1 MAPLLF
7 LLFIINA
14 ALAVVIP
21 VRSSK
26 QTTLTGSAGGSISF
40 QCFYGQ
46 QYKNSVKSW
55 CKGRFKSSCTIVT
68 RSDAPRCENKVSIT
82 DDPQNLVFIVTMR
95 NLQKSDEGSYWCAV
109 DDGWIKA
116 TSDEEYMLITT
127 AKERS
132 FTLKTF
138 SYLRGQTGGS
148 ITIPCFYGQEHKNR
162 EKYWCKSGNSPPCTS
177 ATKATQTITDDPD
190 NLVFL
195 VTMTNLQQ
203 SDWGNYWCSVGEERT
218 KETSDSLFFL
228 VTPNAQSVRT
238 ETWVS
243 AERGGSVT
251 IPCYYDQNSK
261 DKTKY
266 LCRGYEWDSCYRI
279 AQSDGEQSRG
289 TVSVSDDRD
298 QMVFNVTMRDLQEE
312 DFDYYW
318 CAVEA
323 SAAQSHRAFMP
334 LIVREEIHVPTTQQ
348 TEQNRHTTM
357 TTAVASPFPLTSNS
371 TAQNVTNSVLSDP
384 TLPFSVGILAV
395 LLLLM
400 LLLIAVV
407 TILCRRSAM
416 ALARNR
422 NRENTAAPTPSVD
435 PGDEVTY
442 ISVTTKAR
450 NLAHSSI
457 QVMPLENMTSADPDV
472 TYSNTTTQRK
482 KAAADPHEVVYSTVA
497 RR

>member
-7 LLFIINA
+7 LLFITFKV
-14 ALAVVIP
+14 LSVVIP

-26 QTTLTGSAGGSISF
+26 QTLTGSAGGSISIP
-40 QCFYGQ
+40 CFYGQ
-46 QYKNSVKSW
+46 QYKNSVKFW
-55 CKGRFKSSCTIVT
+55 CKGKDKSSCSSVT
-68 RSDAPRCENKVSIT
+68 RSDRVTIT
-82 DDPQNLVFIVTMR
+82 DDPHNLVFIVTMR
-95 NLQKSDEGSYWCAV
+95 NLQRSDKGNYWCAV
-109 DDGWIKA
+109 FEGRMRKII
-116 TSDEEYMLITT
+116 SDKLYIPSST

-132 FTLKTF
+132 STLKTF

-162 EKYWCKSGNSPPCTS
+162 EKYWCKSGNSPPCTL
-177 ATKATQTITDDPD
+177 ATKATQTKGTIADDPD

-203 SDWGNYWCSVGEERT
+203 SDWGYYWCSVGEGGT

-228 VTPNAQSVRT
+228 VTPNAQSVWT

-243 AERGGSVT
+243 ALRGGSVT

-261 DKTKY
+261 DKNKY
-266 LCRGYEWDSCYRI
+266 LCRGYERDSCSRI
-279 AQSDGEQSRG
+279 AESDEEQSRG
-289 TVSVSDDRD
+289 TVSVSDDGD
-298 QMVFNVTMRDLQEE
+298 QMVFKVTMRDLQEE

>member
-7 LLFIINA
+7 LLFIVFI
-14 ALAVVIP
+14 AVPADVP
-21 VRSSK
+21 VKSK
-26 QTTLTGSAGGSISF
+26 QTTLTGSAGSSISIP
-40 QCFYGQ
+40 CFYGQ

-55 CKGRFKSSCTIVT
+55 CKRKDTSSCSPEV
-68 RSDAPRCENKVSIT
+68 RSDAPRGNNRVTIT
-82 DDPQNLVFIVTMR
+82 DDPYNLVFIVTMR

-109 DDGWIKA
+109 DEWGVHKA
-116 TSDEEYMLITT
+116 TSDGKYSLITK

-132 FTLKTF
+132 STLKTF

-162 EKYWCKSGNSPPCTS
+162 EKYWCKSGNTPPCTS
-177 ATKATQTITDDPD
+177 AIKATQTIADDPD

-203 SDWGNYWCSVGEERT
+203 SDWGYYWCSVGEGGT

-238 ETWVS
+238 ETLVS
-243 AERGGSVT
+243 AQRGRPVT

-266 LCRGYEWDSCYRI
+266 LCRGYEWDSCSRI

-298 QMVFNVTMRDLQEE
+298 QIVFNVTIRDLQEE

-318 CAVEA
+318 CAVET

-334 LIVREEIHVPTTQQ
+334 LIVREVIYVPTTQQ
-348 TEQNRHTTM
+348 TEPVTSPLTHPRVTLTPNITVLSFIKSDLRGRALHITLH
-357 TTAVASPFPLTSNS
+357 TAVGLVYLICTI
-371 TAQNVTNSVLSDP
+371 V
-384 TLPFSVGILAV
+384 AV
-395 LLLLM
+395 M
-400 LLLIAVV
+400 R
-407 TILCRRSAM
+407 TWSYCRRK
-416 ALARNR
+416 
-422 NRENTAAPTPSVD
+422 
-435 PGDEVTY
+435 G
-442 ISVTTKAR
+442 
-450 NLAHSSI
+450 
-457 QVMPLENMTSADPDV
+457 
-472 TYSNTTTQRK
+472 QRGQK
-482 KAAADPHEVVYSTVA
+482 M
-497 RR
+497 

>member
-7 LLFIINA
+7 LLFIVFMA
-14 ALAVVIP
+14 VPAVVP
-21 VRSSK
+21 VKSK
-26 QTTLTGSAGGSISF
+26 QTTLTGSAGGSISIP
-40 QCFYGQ
+40 CFYGQ

-55 CKGRFKSSCTIVT
+55 CKRKDASPCSILT
-68 RSDAPRCENKVSIT
+68 RSDRVSIT
-82 DDPQNLVFIVTMR
+82 DDPHNLVFILTMR
-95 NLQKSDEGSYWCAV
+95 KLQKSDEGRYSCTV
-109 DDGWIKA
+109 DDGWISRA
-116 TSDEEYMLITT
+116 TSDEEYSLITT

-132 FTLKTF
+132 STLKTF

-162 EKYWCKSGNSPPCTS
+162 EKYWCKSGNTPACTS
-177 ATKATQTITDDPD
+177 AIKATQTITDDPN

-203 SDWGNYWCSVGEERT
+203 PDWGNYWCSVGEGGT
-218 KETSDSLFFL
+218 KEISDSLFFL

-243 AERGGSVT
+243 AQRGGSVT

-266 LCRGYEWDSCYRI
+266 LCRGYEWDSCSRI

-298 QMVFNVTMRDLQEE
+298 QMLFNVTMRDLQEE

-334 LIVREEIHVPTTQQ
+334 LIVREVIYVPTTQQ
-348 TEQNRHTTM
+348 TEPVT
-357 TTAVASPFPLTSNS
+357 SPLTHPR
-371 TAQNVTNSVLSDP
+371 VTLTPNITGQSFIKSDLSIT
-384 TLPFSVGILAV
+384 TLLLSVGIVGV
-395 LLLLM
+395 LLFT
-400 LLLIAVV
+400 VV
-407 TILCRRSAM
+407 MVSMILRKRSEM
-416 ALARNR
+416 VRVRNR
-422 NRENTAAPTPSVD
+422 NRENTVTLSPSVD

-442 ISVTTKAR
+442 ISVTAKAR
-450 NLAHSSI
+450 NAAPSPT
-457 QVMPLENMTSADPDV
+457 QVMPLGIMSSADPNV
-472 TYSNTTTQRK
+472 IYSYTSTQRK
-482 KAAADPHEVVYSTVA
+482 KAAADPHEVVYSAVA

>member
-7 LLFIINA
+7 LLFIVFI
-14 ALAVVIP
+14 AVPADVP
-21 VRSSK
+21 VKSK
-26 QTTLTGSAGGSISF
+26 QTTLTGSAGSSISIP
-40 QCFYGQ
+40 CFYGQ

-55 CKGRFKSSCTIVT
+55 CKRKDTSSCSPEV
-68 RSDAPRCENKVSIT
+68 RSDAPRGNNRVTIT
-82 DDPQNLVFIVTMR
+82 DDPYNLVFIVTMR

-109 DDGWIKA
+109 DEWGVHKA
-116 TSDEEYMLITT
+116 TSDGKYSLITK

-132 FTLKTF
+132 STLKTF

-162 EKYWCKSGNSPPCTS
+162 EKYWCKSGNTPPCTS
-177 ATKATQTITDDPD
+177 AIKATQTIADDPD

-203 SDWGNYWCSVGEERT
+203 SDWGYYWCSVGEGGT

-238 ETWVS
+238 ETLVS
-243 AERGGSVT
+243 AQRGRPVT

-266 LCRGYEWDSCYRI
+266 LCRGYEWDSCSRI

-298 QMVFNVTMRDLQEE
+298 QIVFNVTIRDLQEE

-318 CAVEA
+318 CAVET

-334 LIVREEIHVPTTQQ
+334 LIVREVIYVPTTQQ
-348 TEQNRHTTM
+348 TEPVTSPLTHPRVTLTPNITVLSFIKSDLRGRALHITLH
-357 TTAVASPFPLTSNS
+357 TAVGLVYLICTIVAVMRTWSYCN
-371 TAQNVTNSVLSDP
+371 AVV
-384 TLPFSVGILAV
+384 SVGW
-395 LLLLM
+395 
-400 LLLIAVV
+400 
-407 TILCRRSAM
+407 CWS
-416 ALARNR
+416 
-422 NRENTAAPTPSVD
+422 
-435 PGDEVTY
+435 
-442 ISVTTKAR
+442 TK
-450 NLAHSSI
+450 
-457 QVMPLENMTSADPDV
+457 
-472 TYSNTTTQRK
+472 
-482 KAAADPHEVVYSTVA
+482 
-497 RR
+497 